1 MLDLRDDG
9 LDDSLLSDKM
19 LRREYRDLLNLL
31 DEVVCEV
38 LDTRDAVECISEE
51 LESYDRL
58 TRRWP
63 YLEDV
68 SLHEEHPW
76 LPVGGRAGEL
86 YHDEFTDEILHHII
100 LTRLESETL
109 CLILIDLTDTI
120 DTRY

>member
-1 MLDLRDDG
+1 MLDLRDHG

-19 LRREYRDLLNLL
+19 LRREYRDLLQLL

-38 LDTRDAVECISEE
+38 LDARDTIESISEE
-51 LESYDRL
+51 FKPDDGFAR
-58 TRRWP
+58 TRP

-76 LPVGGRAGEL
+76 LPVGGRASEL
-86 YHDEFTDEILHHII
+86 YHDEFTDEIFHHII

-109 CLILIDLTDTI
+109 CLVLIDLTDTI
-120 DTRY
+120 DT